1 MSNSILVFIFISWV
15 SVISFGKEIALT
27 FDDAPRRSTP
37 HFETH
42 ARTTALIQ
50 KLKDLNV
57 PPVMI
62 FANPCNRPDQ
72 KDVLAQ
78 LKAYRDAGH
87 LVGNHTCSHPHLDE
101 VGLEAFKADMQ
112 KADQLLTPFFSGQK
126 FFRFP
131 FFNEGKDE
139 KVRDQVRVW
148 LKEHAYR
155 NGFATVDTDDTVLS
169 ERLNVAKKLGKK
181 INYDKV
187 QELYVKHVVGA
198 AEFYEALALEQL
210 GRSPKHVVLLH
221 EIDSSVLFIEA
232 LVKELRSRGWKII
245 SAEEAYKDPVY
256 LSSPKNTYSG
266 NALLSQLYY
275 EKIGYPPKYT
285 FYQWEEM
292 TKDLNQVLGLK

>member
-1 MSNSILVFIFISWV
+1 MSIFILVFTFISWV

-27 FDDAPRRSTP
+27 FDDAPRKSTP

-62 FANPCNRPDQ
+62 FANPCSRPDQ

-101 VGLEAFKADMQ
+101 VGLEAFKAD
-112 KADQLLTPFFSGQK
+112 QLLTPLFSGQK

-256 LSSPKNTYSG
+256 LSYPKNTYSG

-275 EKIGYPPKYT
+275 EKTGHPPKYT